1 MTKQECSPESA
12 VILERAMPA
21 GYPLIRFSSAAPV
34 NRFQRPYLFTALD

>member
-1 MTKQECSPESA
+1 MTEQERPPENA
-12 VILERAMPA
+12 VIPELAVPA